1 MVRKADIPNHLIET
15 ALRLAAERGWARL
28 SYGDIAAA
36 AEVPLSKAY
45 PVFSSKAA
53 ILDGFAAMIDAK
65 VLEELDEEDA
75 ADDGEGDARDRL
87 FDVLM
92 SRFEALQPYRQGLGN
107 ILYDL
112 RRDPCAALQ
121 ASCALRRSMALML
134 ELAGLSADGPTGLL
148 RVKGLAAIYLAS
160 LRVWLRDDSLDL
172 AKTMAALDGYLRR
185 VEGLMRR
192 VRRGARRG
200 AGSAAGEDGPEV
212 AEEAPTRP

>member
-1 MVRKADIPNHLIET
+1 MVRRADIPNHLIET

-28 SYGDIAAA
+28 SYGDIAAEA
-36 AEVPLSKAY
+36 KVPLSKAY

-65 VLEELDEEDA
+65 VLEDLDEEDE
-75 ADDGEGDARDRL
+75 EGDARDRL

-192 VRRGARRG
+192 LRRDRRPG
-200 AGSAAGEDGPEV
+200 AGSGAGEDGPEV
-212 AEEAPTRP
+212 AEEAPASP